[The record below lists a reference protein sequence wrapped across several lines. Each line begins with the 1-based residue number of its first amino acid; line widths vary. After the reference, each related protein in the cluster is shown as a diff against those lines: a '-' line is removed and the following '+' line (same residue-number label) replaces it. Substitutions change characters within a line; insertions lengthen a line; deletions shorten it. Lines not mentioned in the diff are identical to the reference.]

1 LDVDLGS
8 FVLALGFPLKLQN
21 PCIEI
26 AWNKRY
32 AGVREKVFRT
42 KKCCISAITMTV
54 FPKVCTA
61 SLERTISIYHL
72 NVCNVEEENTCN
84 CSKVTCKLIS
94 LMIYMQRLYVSCL
107 PMWSLSW
114 DIVIDGYPMG
124 WWEEYTHNTKTLLLK
139 NGVVQAA
146 FKRQWRSL

>member
-1 LDVDLGS
+1 MVLSGALFIIRCNTISRKWCRNGLLDVDLGS

-32 AGVREKVFRT
+32 AGVRESMSKKCLEQ
-42 KKCCISAITMTV
+42 KKCCISRITMTI
-54 FPKVCTA
+54 FPKVRPA
-61 SLERTISIYHL
+61 SLERTMSIYYL
-72 NVCNVEEENTCN
+72 NVCNVEEENMCN

-94 LMIYMQRLYVSCL
+94 LMIYAKTFMYHAFVYDHYHG
-107 PMWSLSW
+107 

-124 WWEEYTHNTKTLLLK
+124 
-139 NGVVQAA
+139 
-146 FKRQWRSL
+146 